1 MSAFEIYLH
10 YCKLLDKQRIDFNIA
25 GHVHRMAKGKHR
37 PAPGAIRPDKVL
49 HPQSRKVA
57 KLHKKENRKFKV
69 SNTVSVG
76 AKRLE
81 ILGEKLQWFHDNLA
95 LVSEEEE
102 VAVFTKPMLLRYV
115 TCFKYRHL
123 HVKWDSNYY

>member
-1 MSAFEIYLH
+1 MRWKYTVILFSWSLI
-10 YCKLLDKQRIDFNIA
+10 C
-25 GHVHRMAKGKHR
+25 RMAKGKHR

-69 SNTVSVG
+69 ANTVSVG

-95 LVSEEEE
+95 LVTDEEE
-102 VAVFTKPMLLRYV
+102 VTAFSKTMLLRYIMDD
-115 TCFKYRHL
+115 KKSL
-123 HVKWDSNYY
+123 PVK